1 MKKYT
6 TPEIELTYFE
16 DVVELEGASYNDNE
30 SDVSGYDE
38 WWT

>member
-16 DVVELEGASYNDNE
+16 DVVELEGASYVDNDGNAG
-30 SDVSGYDE
+30 DLTE
-38 WWT
+38 WW

>member
-16 DVVELEGASYNDNE
+16 DVVELEGASYIVDNDGNAG
-30 SDVSGYDE
+30 DLTE
-38 WWT
+38 WW

>member
-1 MKKYT
+1 MKKYEA
-6 TPEIELTYFE
+6 PEIELTYFE

-30 SDVSGYDE
+30 GDVNDYD